1 MSMNFRSG
9 LQIGEAPAVANVAA
23 ERLWKNTTFGA
34 DTFDT
39 SNPGAA
45 LHRSMSAGFL
55 LCEFTPKPLGKRV
68 LGGIRRRFEPGTAR
82 STNGHSILA
91 SIASA
96 GATLYANGNRQI
108 DSAAQAAGRRLR

>member
-1 MSMNFRSG
+1 MNFRSG

-23 ERLWKNTTFGA
+23 ERLWMNTTFGA

-68 LGGIRRRFEPGTAR
+68 LELHRPRE
-82 STNGHSILA
+82 SH
-91 SIASA
+91 
-96 GATLYANGNRQI
+96 
-108 DSAAQAAGRRLR
+108 QALFI